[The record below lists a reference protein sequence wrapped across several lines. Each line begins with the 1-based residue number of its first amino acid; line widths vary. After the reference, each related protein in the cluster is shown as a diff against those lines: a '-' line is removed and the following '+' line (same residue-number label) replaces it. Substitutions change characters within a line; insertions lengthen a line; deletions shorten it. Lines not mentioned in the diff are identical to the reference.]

1 MKKIIFTLILLSIVS
16 TINAQKMN
24 FDFFDASGKKYNSE
38 TFSEQLGKE
47 YKTNFNEQIIL
58 LLTPNKNDTT
68 YLRQEKILTKID
80 AEELQIIYVV
90 ACKNEELTDGYY
102 TSRETA
108 KKLMGESDNFRVY
121 IVDSEGKLK
130 YKSDRV
136 VSQKRIEE
144 LVNE

>member
-1 MKKIIFTLILLSIVS
+1 MIFISIVS

-24 FDFFDASGKKYNSE
+24 FDFFDASGRKYNSE
-38 TFSEQLGKE
+38 SFNEQFEKE
-47 YKTNFNEQIIL
+47 YNANFNGQIIL
-58 LLTPNKNDTT
+58 LLTANKNDTT

-80 AEELQIIYVV
+80 AEEFQLIYVV

-108 KKLMGESDNFRVY
+108 ENLMGVSDNFRIY
-121 IVDSEGKLK
+121 LVDSEGKLK
-130 YKSDRV
+130 YKSDGV
-136 VSQKRIEE
+136 ISQKRIKE